1 MEIKKLITLFLVF
14 VIVVKANSNCSSSSK
29 KTQNFIIRVNPK
41 IRNREI
47 ISTIPF
53 GSCELFTEV
62 SDKFGYKETS
72 INDYSF
78 TIQLAKLKYI
88 KIYSG
93 HFIHAFSATYNNGSI
108 LNIGNLFNSAISKM
122 NMINLENKE
131 IVSVIIRTY
140 MDINGI
146 YGIQF
151 LIHNLLDD
159 SYSWTNYMGSDI
171 GYIYNIGIYPQDYN
185 LNISYYKILT
195 MSGYADTSVIQ
206 TISFYFKS
214 EMCNP
219 YVALPP
225 MPSPTQKL
233 KI

>member
-1 MEIKKLITLFLVF
+1 
-14 VIVVKANSNCSSSSK
+14 
-29 KTQNFIIRVNPK
+29 
-41 IRNREI
+41 
-47 ISTIPF
+47 
-53 GSCELFTEV
+53 
-62 SDKFGYKETS
+62 
-72 INDYSF
+72 
-78 TIQLAKLKYI
+78 
-88 KIYSG
+88 
-93 HFIHAFSATYNNGSI
+93 
-108 LNIGNLFNSAISKM
+108 
-122 NMINLENKE
+122 MINLENKE